1 MINWLKVGLCH
12 KATLR
17 GPKTSQML
25 LTSSATTMCS
35 PRSHRAVVKQREST
49 LPRKARLGFA
59 WLLEAFQPTNC
70 AIFWFL
76 RLVTFRLLMD
86 FILTRYLETGVVL
99 FLGILDSYF
108 RIAECFFSKIFRL
121 NNILNVENIW
131 TARIFNTGLW
141 SRYKIVRKMY
151 EYALH
156 AASKYRIKTVI
167 VSVES
172 SYLRSTIWYIM
183 YSCSKI
189 RNETH
194 TIKHA
199 FEINLIYFHQL
210 ILY

>member
-1 MINWLKVGLCH
+1 MIIRLKVSLCH

-76 RLVTFRLLMD
+76 PLVTSRLLMD
-86 FILTRYLETGVVL
+86 FNLTRYPETGVVL
-99 FLGILDSYF
+99 FVDILDSYF
-108 RIAECFFSKIFRL
+108 RISECFISEILRL
-121 NNILNVENIW
+121 NNILNAENIW

-141 SRYKIVRKMY
+141 SRYKIVGKIY
-151 EYALH
+151 EYALL
-156 AASKYRIKTVI
+156 AASKYRIKIVI
-167 VSVES
+167 FSVEY
-172 SYLRSTIWYIM
+172 SYLRSSIW
-183 YSCSKI
+183 
-189 RNETH
+189 
-194 TIKHA
+194 
-199 FEINLIYFHQL
+199 
-210 ILY
+210 